1 MSVRKG
7 PIGPTG
13 RTTSRGRSPSET
25 LRKGGGAVG
34 VFIVLVGL
42 VALGII
48 LLAPIMLPGAI
59 VVFIVI
65 GLIALVRRHHTP
77 PSVVSH

>member
-1 MSVRKG
+1 M
-7 PIGPTG
+7 
-13 RTTSRGRSPSET
+13 
-25 LRKGGGAVG
+25 
-34 VFIVLVGL
+34 FIVLVGL

>member
-1 MSVRKG
+1 M
-7 PIGPTG
+7 
-13 RTTSRGRSPSET
+13 
-25 LRKGGGAVG
+25 
-34 VFIVLVGL
+34 FIVLVGL

-65 GLIALVRRHHTP
+65 GLIALARRHHTP
-77 PSVVSH
+77 HSVVSH